1 LSIAVVWE
9 NVKYFHGFFCKLVT
23 VQPTASLLW
32 NPTHLKFADRKGL
45 DFLAEFTHSHHERQ
59 LTFIQ
64 VLNPL
69 VWT

>member
-1 LSIAVVWE
+1 ME
-9 NVKYFHGFFCKLVT
+9 NSQTVT
-23 VQPTASLLW
+23 VQPAASLLR
-32 NPTHLKFADRKGL
+32 NPAHLKFADRKGL
-45 DFLAEFTHSHHERQ
+45 DSLAEFTHSHHERQ

>member
-32 NPTHLKFADRKGL
+32 NPTHKGL
-45 DFLAEFTHSHHERQ
+45 KIGKAAEKESSPFK
-59 LTFIQ
+59 
-64 VLNPL
+64 VC
-69 VWT
+69 